1 METLD
6 TPGKRLKWARENRTS
21 YKTASAAARA
31 FGWPLPTYFG
41 HENGDRNPSRN
52 AAKRYAAA
60 YNVDWVWILEGGSL
74 PGTSPDMQLRTAA
87 VHDKPETGVQIPIAA
102 DVSVPARLE
111 MPRDLPILGTVSG
124 GIGGLQMNGDAVDWV
139 RRPPRLAGRSD
150 VFGLYV
156 EDQSMVPVYKPGSLI
171 LVERARPPSPGDDV
185 VVELLPAGPR
195 EEWRALIKRLVSVT
209 GKTVRL
215 EQFNPA
221 KELEFPRQQVA
232 SLFRVMTMADL
243 LGV

>member
-1 METLD
+1 MNDLD
-6 TPGKRLKWARENRTS
+6 TPGKRLKWARENRTN

-31 FGWPLPTYFG
+31 FGWTLPTYFG
-41 HENGDRNPSRN
+41 HENGDRTPSRN
-52 AAKRYAAA
+52 AAKRYAEA
-60 YNVDWVWILEGGSL
+60 YKVDWVWILEGGPV
-74 PGTSPDMQLRTAA
+74 PGEARGVVASNNQQPDMQ
-87 VHDKPETGVQIPIAA
+87 KNIIAA
-102 DVSVPARLE
+102 EVPIPARLE
-111 MPRDLPILGTVSG
+111 MPRDIPVLGTVSG

-139 RRPPRLAGRSD
+139 RRPPRLVGRAD

-171 LVERARPPSPGDDV
+171 LVERARPPAPGDDV

-195 EEWRALIKRLVSVT
+195 EERRALIKRLVALNGKSV
-209 GKTVRL
+209 KL